1 MFQRQQR
8 IVNRYAWRLAPSSR
22 VGDDA
27 TMARPD
33 LPWRPEF
40 LDALRMLSRLS
51 EALARRGLPRPVLVG
66 GGAVEF
72 YTGSAVMTGDIDV
85 TSPVQP
91 ELEEELQKLGFV
103 RPSGPGKSTRGW
115 VHPDLGLGFEVVG
128 NSPMAD
134 APDEVRIRL
143 ARPDEA
149 DPAMRVLSIEDLIA
163 DRMGQ
168 FASGTARDR
177 LDQARTLFAL
187 SSGLDLDYLER
198 RIRTE
203 TMGDYGGEALR

>member
-1 MFQRQQR
+1 MTDTP
-8 IVNRYAWRLAPSSR
+8 A
-22 VGDDA
+22 
-27 TMARPD
+27 

-40 LDALRMLSRLS
+40 LAALRMLAAVS
-51 EALARRGLPRPVLVG
+51 EALAARGYSRPVLVG

-72 YTGSAVMTGDIDV
+72 YTGSAIMTGDIDV
-85 TSPVQP
+85 TTPVQP

-128 NSPMAD
+128 DSPMGD
-134 APDEVRIRL
+134 TPDPVRVRL
-143 ARPDEA
+143 VYPVAEKPGV
-149 DPAMRVLSIEDLIA
+149 RVLSIEDMIA

-168 FASGTARDR
+168 YASGTAPDM
-177 LDQARTLFAL
+177 LAQARELFTLSEAL
-187 SSGLDLDYLER
+187 DRDYLDR

-203 TMGDYGGEALR
+203 TLGDYGVEALG

>member
-1 MFQRQQR
+1 
-8 IVNRYAWRLAPSSR
+8 
-22 VGDDA
+22 
-27 TMARPD
+27 
-33 LPWRPEF
+33 
-40 LDALRMLSRLS
+40 
-51 EALARRGLPRPVLVG
+51 VLVG

-115 VHPDLGLGFEVVG
+115 IHPDLGLGFEVVG
-128 NSPMAD
+128 NSPMGD
-134 APDEVRIRL
+134 TPDEVRVRL
-143 ARPDEA
+143 VHPIGGE
-149 DPAMRVLSIEDLIA
+149 PGLRVLSLEDMIA

-168 FASGTARDR
+168 YASGTARDMLEQSR
-177 LDQARTLFAL
+177 KLLPLVSKANR
-187 SSGLDLDYLER
+187 DYLDR

-203 TMGDYGGEALR
+203 TGGDYGVEDLEG